1 MTTTVP
7 TPVAHPVAT
16 HDPTLRAHRAAV
28 ELSVHLNHGWNV
40 DSWVDAHE
48 PGSGAARLVIGDH
61 LDVSIYGTA
70 DELDHVASLIA
81 AAAAA
86 IREAQS

>member
-7 TPVAHPVAT
+7 TPVAPTAT
-16 HDPTLRAHRAAV
+16 HYPTLKAFRAAAS
-28 ELSVHLNHGWNV
+28 LSAHLCEGWNV
-40 DSWVDAHE
+40 EPWVAAPE

-61 LDVSIYGTA
+61 LEIAIYGTA
-70 DELDHVASLIA
+70 DELDHVAALIA
-81 AAAAA
+81 AAAAE

>member
-7 TPVAHPVAT
+7 TTVVHPTAT
-16 HDPTLRAHRAAV
+16 HDPTLKAFRAAAS
-28 ELSVHLNHGWNV
+28 LSAHLCEGWNV
-40 DSWVDAHE
+40 EPWVAAPE

-61 LDVSIYGTA
+61 LDIAIYGTA
-70 DELDHVASLIA
+70 GELDHVASLIA

>member
-7 TPVAHPVAT
+7 TPAAPAT

-40 DSWVDAHE
+40 DLWVDAHE

-61 LDVSIYGTA
+61 LTVAIHGTA

>member
-7 TPVAHPVAT
+7 TPAAT
-16 HDPTLRAHRAAV
+16 HDPTLVSFAAATSLSAH
-28 ELSVHLNHGWNV
+28 LTYGWNV
-40 DSWVDAHE
+40 DLWIDE

-61 LDVSIYGTA
+61 LEVAIFGTA

-81 AAAAA
+81 AAAAE